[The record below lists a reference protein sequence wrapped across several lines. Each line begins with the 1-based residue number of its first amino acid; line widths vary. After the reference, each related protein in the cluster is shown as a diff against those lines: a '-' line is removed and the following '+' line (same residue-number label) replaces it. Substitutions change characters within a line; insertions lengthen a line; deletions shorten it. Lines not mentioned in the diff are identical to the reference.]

1 MVQNFING
9 GGAVNQLAEAAD
21 ADLRVYELDLDRP
34 TRDFTTGPAMT
45 EEGCARA
52 MAYGMMAVEQGLHV
66 ICLGEMGIANTT
78 SAAALC
84 TALFGGEPSDWV
96 GPGTGVDAKGLGRKA
111 ETIAEGLKAN
121 PGALDDPLEAL
132 RCLGGFELAAI
143 AGAVAA
149 ARLARTPVVLD
160 GYACTAAAAVLAK
173 LDPRALD
180 HCIVAHRSAE
190 PGHARL
196 LEKLGKQPL
205 FDFGMRLGEG
215 SGAALGDSDPEGGG
229 RVPQRHGDLRGGG
242 RQRTGALTMRR
253 AALAFIVLSGAML
266 WAGGAAAA
274 ELRVTVRGVKSAEGD
289 VKVGLYA
296 TPEAFDKRQKTFGA
310 SSPARPGEVVVVFHD
325 LPPGR
330 YGLAVLHDLN
340 SNGEMDN
347 NLLGFPK
354 EPFGFGNDA
363 KINLAPPAFA
373 DMAVTVG
380 NGVTETVVNLRN
392 N

>member
-1 MVQNFING
+1 MSNAQPAVTFDEIRALMRDLPGPDLEAGTAALGRQNQLTKPRGSLGRLEELAQWIATWQGSSTPEMRRPRISVFAGNHGIAARGVSAYPSEVTAQMVQNFING
-9 GGAVNQLAEAAD
+9 GGAVNQLSEAAD

-111 ETIAEGLKAN
+111 ETIAAGLAAN
-121 PGALDDPLEAL
+121 PGALTDPLEAL

-143 AGAVAA
+143 AGAVIA

-160 GYACTAAAAVLAK
+160 GYACTAAAAVLVR

-215 SGAALGDSDPEGGG
+215 SGAALAIPILKAA
-229 RVPQRHGDLRGGG
+229 VACH
-242 RQRTGALTMRR
+242 TGMATF
-253 AALAFIVLSGAML
+253 AEAGVSGQA
-266 WAGGAAAA
+266 
-274 ELRVTVRGVKSAEGD
+274 
-289 VKVGLYA
+289 
-296 TPEAFDKRQKTFGA
+296 
-310 SSPARPGEVVVVFHD
+310 H
-325 LPPGR
+325 
-330 YGLAVLHDLN
+330 
-340 SNGEMDN
+340 
-347 NLLGFPK
+347 
-354 EPFGFGNDA
+354 
-363 KINLAPPAFA
+363 
-373 DMAVTVG
+373 
-380 NGVTETVVNLRN
+380 
-392 N
+392 